1 LNPAGSN
8 AGLGVVPAA
17 KLRRLGLADVPG
29 FLNDHRDLGVG
40 QKVLEALLVP
50 IEEHPDPVGFNRVAN
65 RASLPLSKLDL

>member
-1 LNPAGSN
+1 
-8 AGLGVVPAA
+8 
-17 KLRRLGLADVPG
+17 VPG
-29 FLNDHRDLGVG
+29 FLNDRRDLGVG